1 MVTTLAAAILFS
13 CMPAPFPEISAPP
26 PVTMACEGGDKV
38 YRNHDRLEVSRELN
52 GCTVARCEGADRVRR
67 TYRGAQVS
75 RSLNACTVARCEGW
89 DFVVRT
95 NDGQPLSRVSS
106 AQRCIPHDVY
116 TPVVVTPP
124 QTDAL
129 RYGLSYR

>member
-13 CMPAPFPEISAPP
+13 CMPAYSHPELPP
-26 PVTMACEGGDKV
+26 PVTMTCEGGDKV
-38 YRNHDRLEVSRELN
+38 YRNHDRLEVSREVN
-52 GCTVARCEGADRVRR
+52 GCTIARCEGSDRVRR
-67 TYRGAQVS
+67 TFSGAQVS
-75 RSLNACTVARCEGW
+75 RAMNACTVARCEGW

-106 AQRCIPHDVY
+106 AQRCIPPTVY

-124 QTDAL
+124 QSDAL
-129 RYGLSYR
+129 RFGLSYR

>member
-13 CMPAPFPEISAPP
+13 CKPAYYPDPMPRP

-38 YRNHDRLEVSRELN
+38 YRNHDGLESQREVN
-52 GCTVARCEGADRVRR
+52 GCTIARCEGTDRVRR
-67 TYRGAQVS
+67 TYGGAQVS
-75 RSLNACTVARCEGW
+75 RAVNACTVARCEGW

-106 AQRCIPHDVY
+106 AQRCIPANVY
-116 TPVVVTPP
+116 TPVVVRPP
-124 QTDAL
+124 QSDAL